1 MISSQGGFGMKR
13 DMMDVVVQ
21 WLVEECQDAG
31 EDLDS
36 LETAV
41 VERLRELGQ
50 RGLQQLLE
58 QKKGAT
64 KEPGGRV
71 RAVNGL
77 DLWGIGPRRC
87 SRRSGT

>member
-1 MISSQGGFGMKR
+1 MER
-13 DMMDVVVQ
+13 DKMDVVVQ
-21 WLVEECQDAG
+21 WLVEECKDAG

-50 RGLQQLLE
+50 RGLEKLLE

-64 KEPGGRV
+64 KEPGDPA
-71 RAVNGL
+71 RAVSGL
-77 DLWGIGPRRC
+77 DLWAIDPRRC